1 MMREELLEAQPASTS
16 DGDERPIG
24 RDLVST
30 RIDLAHYGNISTSYH
45 HHDRLL
51 TAREPLILP
60 GAFLKWYEL
69 RRSEDTIPVDLM
81 RDARSLIA
89 DEVSGGKVD
98 IDYGVGFVVL
108 HYSPPLTYLIVG
120 SWRENQE
127 FWETLYTRDQ
137 RTDESFQRVDPGTNA
152 PTLCVWELAPVW
164 HERQAWTRYLYSNR
178 DNHAKRTYLTDYLS
192 GAV

>member
-1 MMREELLEAQPASTS
+1 MMREELLEK
-16 DGDERPIG
+16 DEPPNGEDRVPG
-24 RDLVST
+24 RNHAVS
-30 RIDLAHYGNISTSYH
+30 RIDLSHYGNISTSYR

-51 TAREPLILP
+51 TAREPFILP

-69 RRSEDTIPVDLM
+69 RQADDAIPEDLT
-81 RDARSLIA
+81 RDAQSLIA
-89 DEVSGGKVD
+89 DEVSGGHIDV
-98 IDYGVGFVVL
+98 DYGVGFVVL

-127 FWETLYTRDQ
+127 FWETLYTRDL
-137 RTDESFQRVDPGTNA
+137 RTDAPFERVEPGTNA

-164 HERQAWTRYLYSNR
+164 HERQAWTRYLYSSR
-178 DNHAKRTYLTDYLS
+178 DNHAKHTYLTDYLS

>member
-1 MMREELLEAQPASTS
+1 MMREELLETHAQPTDGAESAANVASS
-16 DGDERPIG
+16 P
-24 RDLVST
+24 
-30 RIDLAHYGNISTSYH
+30 IDLSRLGNVSTSYR

-51 TAREPLILP
+51 TSREPLILP

-69 RRSEDTIPVDLM
+69 RRADEIVPDALTS
-81 RDARSLIA
+81 DARSLVA
-89 DEVSGGKVD
+89 NQVSGGQIDV
-98 IDYGVGFVVL
+98 DYGVGFVVL

-127 FWETLYTRDQ
+127 FWETLYTRDL
-137 RTDESFQRVDPGTNA
+137 RTESPFERAEPGTNA

-178 DNHAKRTYLTDYLS
+178 DTHAKRTYLTDYLS